1 MFLRSLAD
9 SVASLCTF
17 NRNYLRG
24 LHYNDVT
31 VVMCTIQRIEF
42 LFDTYAS
49 IQCLPLFPIFS
60 SRNISCMEIEDV
72 KISRKKPI
80 YPVGAGLF
88 KYLKLYQRDGKLPI
102 AYADLLHFH
111 ETVPVMDKF
120 GVDTHWETPIYPPY
134 MQDQLYE
141 GLKII
146 YAQLKA
152 SGNTRI
158 VQHKIIDR
166 IEYCGFG
173 NTRPFR
179 IRIINRLND
188 VYDYFY
194 IKQADA
200 SRIYGLELEE
210 ILSPNQVNY
219 IYDRDTLV
227 EEHIVGIPGDVFS
240 QTRMFNPDYNQT
252 RIAKEFVKFNER
264 CIISLLGDMRA
275 YNFVMQ
281 ITPDFDDFQ
290 FRIRAIDFDQ
300 QFYEGNPKVYMP
312 QFFKENFPYVKL
324 SMEHLT
330 EKTVLQ
336 YQQEERS
343 SIVHRVRSERHRIKD
358 LRDASKTQQLST
370 PENIIQLR
378 EGFALFHENEN
389 YHKCKSMTDIVELNV
404 KNVIRQVKL

>member
-1 MFLRSLAD
+1 MEI
-9 SVASLCTF
+9 
-17 NRNYLRG
+17 G
-24 LHYNDVT
+24 DVT
-31 VVMCTIQRIEF
+31 
-42 LFDTYAS
+42 
-49 IQCLPLFPIFS
+49 
-60 SRNISCMEIEDV
+60 
-72 KISRKKPI
+72 ISRKKPT
-80 YPVGAGLF
+80 YPVGFGLG
-88 KYLKLYQRDGKLPI
+88 KYLRFYQRDAKLPVT
-102 AYADLLHFH
+102 YQDLLNFT
-111 ETVPVMDKF
+111 ETVPVLDKF
-120 GVDTHWETPIYPPY
+120 GNDTFWEAPLYPPY
-134 MQDQLYE
+134 LQDQLYDN
-141 GLKII
+141 LKVI
-146 YAQLKA
+146 YAILKA

-166 IEYCGFG
+166 IEYCAFG
-173 NTRPFR
+173 NTKPFR
-179 IRIINRLND
+179 VRIINRLND

-210 ILSPNQVNY
+210 ILSPNSVNY
-219 IYDRDTLV
+219 LVDRETLV

-240 QTRMFNPDYNQT
+240 KGRMYNQDYNQT

-300 QFYEGNPKVYMP
+300 QFYEGNSKVYMP
-312 QFFKENFPYVKL
+312 QYFKENFPYVKL
-324 SMEHLT
+324 AMEHLT
-330 EKTVLQ
+330 ADTVLQ

-358 LRDASKTQQLST
+358 LRDASQLQSLST
-370 PENIIQLR
+370 KENIESLR
-378 EGFALFHENEN
+378 RAYAVFHSNDS
-389 YHKCKSMTDIVELNV
+389 YHRCKSMTDIVELNV

>member
-1 MFLRSLAD
+1 MK
-9 SVASLCTF
+9 
-17 NRNYLRG
+17 
-24 LHYNDVT
+24 
-31 VVMCTIQRIEF
+31 
-42 LFDTYAS
+42 
-49 IQCLPLFPIFS
+49 
-60 SRNISCMEIEDV
+60 IEDV
-72 KISRKKPI
+72 KISRKKPVF
-80 YPVGAGLF
+80 PVGAGLL
-88 KYLKLYQRDGKLPI
+88 KYLKMYQRDSRLPI
-102 AYADLLHFH
+102 AYADLLNFD
-111 ETVPVMDKF
+111 ETVPVIDKN
-120 GVDTHWETPIYPPY
+120 GVDTYWEIPLYPQHV
-134 MQDQLYE
+134 QDHLYE
-141 GLKII
+141 QLKIV
-146 YAQLKA
+146 YAELKA

-158 VQHKIIDR
+158 VQHKVIER
-166 IEYCGFG
+166 IEFCAFG

-179 IRIINRLND
+179 IKIVNRLND

-219 IYDRDTLV
+219 LYDRSTLV
-227 EEHIVGIPGDVFS
+227 EEHIVGIPGDVFAKS
-240 QTRMFNPDYNQT
+240 RMYTPDYNQT

-264 CIISLLGDMRA
+264 CVISLLGDMRA

-300 QFYEGNPKVYMP
+300 QFYEGNIKVYMP
-312 QFFKENFPYVKL
+312 QFFKENYPYVKL
-324 SMEHLT
+324 SMDHLN

-370 PENIIQLR
+370 EENIIKLR
-378 EGFALFHENEN
+378 EAHAQYYDDPKYLQ
-389 YHKCKSMTDIVELNV
+389 CQSMTDIIERNV
-404 KNVIRQVKL
+404 KNVIRSVQL

>member
-1 MFLRSLAD
+1 
-9 SVASLCTF
+9 
-17 NRNYLRG
+17 
-24 LHYNDVT
+24 
-31 VVMCTIQRIEF
+31 
-42 LFDTYAS
+42 
-49 IQCLPLFPIFS
+49 
-60 SRNISCMEIEDV
+60 MEIEDV
-72 KISRKKPI
+72 KISRKKPVF
-80 YPVGAGLF
+80 PVGAGLL
-88 KYLKLYQRDGKLPI
+88 KYLKMYQRDSRLPI
-102 AYADLLHFH
+102 AYADLLNFD
-111 ETVPVMDKF
+111 ETVPVIDKN
-120 GVDTHWETPIYPPY
+120 GVDTYWEIPLYPQHV
-134 MQDQLYE
+134 QDHLYE
-141 GLKII
+141 QLKIV
-146 YAQLKA
+146 YAELKA

-158 VQHKIIDR
+158 VQHKVIER
-166 IEYCGFG
+166 IEFCAFG

-179 IRIINRLND
+179 IKIVNRLND

-219 IYDRDTLV
+219 LYDRSTLV
-227 EEHIVGIPGDVFS
+227 EEHIVGIPGDVFAKS
-240 QTRMFNPDYNQT
+240 RMYTPDYNQT

-264 CIISLLGDMRA
+264 CVISLLGDMRA

-300 QFYEGNPKVYMP
+300 QFYEENIKVYMP
-312 QFFKENFPYVKL
+312 QFFKENYPYVKL
-324 SMEHLT
+324 SMDHLN

-370 PENIIQLR
+370 EENIIKLR
-378 EGFALFHENEN
+378 EAHAQYYDDPKYLQ
-389 YHKCKSMTDIVELNV
+389 CQSMTDIIERNV
-404 KNVIRQVKL
+404 KNVIRSVQL

>member
-1 MFLRSLAD
+1 
-9 SVASLCTF
+9 
-17 NRNYLRG
+17 
-24 LHYNDVT
+24 
-31 VVMCTIQRIEF
+31 
-42 LFDTYAS
+42 
-49 IQCLPLFPIFS
+49 
-60 SRNISCMEIEDV
+60 MEIQDV
-72 KISRKKPI
+72 KISRKKPVF
-80 YPVGAGLF
+80 PVGAGLL
-88 KYLKLYQRDGKLPI
+88 KYLKMYQRDSKLPL
-102 AYADLLHFH
+102 AYADLLNFD
-111 ETVPVMDKF
+111 ETVPVIDKN
-120 GVDTHWETPIYPPY
+120 GVDTYWEIPLYPQHV
-134 MQDQLYE
+134 QDHLYE
-141 GLKII
+141 QLKIV
-146 YAQLKA
+146 YAELKA

-158 VQHKIIDR
+158 VQHKVIER
-166 IEYCGFG
+166 IEFCAFG

-179 IRIINRLND
+179 IKIVNRLND

-219 IYDRDTLV
+219 LYDRSTLV

-240 QTRMFNPDYNQT
+240 LGRMYTPDYNQT

-264 CIISLLGDMRA
+264 CVISLLGDMRA

-300 QFYEGNPKVYMP
+300 QFYEGNIKVYMP
-312 QFFKENFPYVKL
+312 QFFKENYPYVKL
-324 SMEHLT
+324 SMDHLN

-370 PENIIQLR
+370 EENIIKLR
-378 EGFALFHENEN
+378 EAHAQYYDDPKYLQ
-389 YHKCKSMTDIVELNV
+389 CQSMTDIIERNV
-404 KNVIRQVKL
+404 KNVIRSVQL